1 MKGGDVSKGEVV
13 PFEFSVP
20 PGIELHPSDE
30 IAVIPLY
37 YDYGK
42 DIPVK
47 VVVKS
52 ADNGNGQAPGG
63 GAGDNPPKP
72 PTSDGG
78 AGEGSSNFGNIF
90 GVIAGLCGLAAVV
103 AGVAKI
109 FNQNSGLSQLLQ
121 PLRNFLAQFN
131 IKF

>member
-1 MKGGDVSKGEVV
+1 MALAITHQSRRLQMVV
-13 PFEFSVP
+13 LER
-20 PGIELHPSDE
+20 
-30 IAVIPLY
+30 
-37 YDYGK
+37 
-42 DIPVK
+42 
-47 VVVKS
+47 
-52 ADNGNGQAPGG
+52 
-63 GAGDNPPKP
+63 
-72 PTSDGG
+72 
-78 AGEGSSNFGNIF
+78 GSSNFGNIF